1 VDVLPPVLWAHLAL
15 ASFLAAETPDARD
28 SDAGILYLVAAS
40 PTTIDAAAVV
50 DAVGI
55 YTRDLGL
62 GVRIVR
68 DDAGESAAPDAAPRV
83 ALLLRARRA
92 RLAFWCVPSADGR
105 SVALVSVEAA
115 GTWREDRVAYD
126 DALKADFHR
135 AVALKLRAIL
145 TSAADDAASAAS
157 GAPSATAAAPAVLAP
172 VQTRPPA
179 PPADARALA
188 PPSESA
194 RWALAAQYGLGWA
207 SGDFA
212 GARQSVGLE
221 LAAAPGSVAALEFY
235 AGARVAR
242 AAHGSVSAGTVELS
256 DVPLWLG
263 ARWVGGGRRLA
274 LGLGGW
280 AAAHLLSATAR
291 SSTSETSNTF
301 TASGGAG
308 LEAQLRV
315 PASGRWSVQLT
326 AWAEAILPR
335 TRLLVADSALDSGRF
350 QGGLSLG
357 VALSTR

>member
-1 VDVLPPVLWAHLAL
+1 MDLLPPVLWAHLAL
-15 ASFLAAETPDARD
+15 ASVLAAETPDARD

-40 PTTIDAAAVV
+40 PQGIDAAALV

-55 YTRDLGL
+55 YTRDLRL

-68 DDAGESAAPDAAPRV
+68 DDAAESAAPDAAPRV

-92 RLAFWCVPSADGR
+92 RLAFWCMPSADGR

-115 GTWREDRVAYD
+115 GAWREDRVAYD

-145 TSAADDAASAAS
+145 TSSPPDDAASAAS
-157 GAPSATAAAPAVLAP
+157 RAPSAVPAP
-172 VQTRPPA
+172 VETRPPA
-179 PPADARALA
+179 PPAGARALA
-188 PPSESA
+188 TTSEHL
-194 RWALAAQYGLGWA
+194 RWALAAQYGLGRA
-207 SGDFA
+207 SGDFV
-212 GARQSVGLE
+212 GTRQSVGLE
-221 LAAAPGSVAALEFY
+221 LAAAPGSVAALEIY

-242 AAHGSVSAGTVELS
+242 AAHGSVPAGTVELS

-274 LGLGGW
+274 LGLGAW
-280 AAAHLLSATAR
+280 AAVHLQSATAR
-291 SSTSETSNTF
+291 ASTGEASNTF
-301 TASGGAG
+301 TASGGTG

-315 PASGRWSVQLT
+315 PASGRWSMQLT
-326 AWAEAILPR
+326 AWAEAVLPR